1 MTRCEMSRMSP
12 IASIAPT
19 NAAPMSSADDDLT
32 PRLSRKIITSETANF
47 APDEMPSTNG
57 PAMGLWKNVCRRYP
71 DTDSAP
77 PKMSAD
83 AMRGNLICIMIC
95 FCVRSSPPPSRI
107 CPI

>member
-1 MTRCEMSRMSP
+1 MRRAARLVSQCPAM
-12 IASIAPT
+12 
-19 NAAPMSSADDDLT
+19 NAAPISSADDDLT
-32 PRLSRKIITSETANF
+32 PRLRRTIIAIDTASF

>member
-1 MTRCEMSRMSP
+1 MRP
-12 IASIAPT
+12 IESIAPT
-19 NAAPMSSADDDLT
+19 NAAPMSSADEDLT
-32 PRLSRKIITSETANF
+32 PRLSRKIITSETASF

>member
-1 MTRCEMSRMSP
+1 MSRMRP
-12 IASIAPT
+12 IESIAPM
-19 NAAPMSSADDDLT
+19 NAALISSADDDLT
-32 PRLSRKIITSETANF
+32 PRLRKTIIAIDTASF